1 MFYLYFFF
9 AITKLILKLWGE
21 PHRNKKD
28 WERITPS
35 PSGSGPKGE
44 GLPEGR
50 EAQKG
55 PAADAGQGERRWG
68 HWLQAHRRRA
78 RGLHTKPQSY
88 LGSCFPFAFFS
99 FCCMICVSSL

>member
-1 MFYLYFFF
+1 MILILDVLSVLFFFF
-9 AITKLILKLWGE
+9 AITKLIVKLWGE

-44 GLPEGR
+44 GLPEGK

-55 PAADAGQGERRWG
+55 PTADAGQGERRRSG
-68 HWLQAHRRRA
+68 PVSTLA
-78 RGLHTKPQSY
+78 GL
-88 LGSCFPFAFFS
+88 
-99 FCCMICVSSL
+99 